1 MLERKLQ
8 ILVVEDDDVDRM
20 IIKRALKDSKIN
32 HDLFFVVDHESGK
45 EATFSKEYDCIFLDY
60 NLPGGSGLELLK
72 FIRESKNMS
81 PIIIVTSQG
90 DEKIAVEAMKLGAD
104 DYIPKN
110 LLSGDGIGQTVRYMV
125 NKKKQTERQ
134 ALLENQLK
142 ETQKQLQVVV
152 DNAPIII
159 FSLDDNATFRLFE
172 GKSLNKIGVN
182 LKKILNISLREI
194 DGVPVTIQDYERAI
208 KGEEFSR
215 IIKWQESFF
224 EIQYSPIL
232 NVKKEITG
240 VLGIAS
246 DITRHIEAEEEL
258 KHAKQLAEETVK
270 IKEQFLANISHE
282 IRTPMNGI
290 IGLTRILLSSKVN
303 QEQLKYLQSISSC
316 GESLMIIINDLLDV
330 SKIEAGKMSFE
341 KITFNIVELANQTI
355 ELYQAKADEKSIQLC
370 LELDTRIPKYIE
382 GDPTRLSQIL
392 NNLVSNAIKFTEK
405 GEVRLSM
412 LQTNNDGK
420 NTTIT
425 FNVKDSGIGIPEKSL
440 SSIFDSFTQACS
452 DTTRKFG
459 GTGLGLTIVK
469 NLIELQDGTISVK
482 SKQGSGTTFTFS
494 LTYSVS
500 SETSTKKASNESDQI
515 DISHLKILVAED
527 NSINQLVVKKTF
539 ADWNSNIDIA
549 ENGLIAVEMLK
560 SNEYDLILM
569 DIQMPEMDG
578 YTAVEIIR
586 KKFPEN
592 KRSIPIMAMTAH
604 ASAIEKQKCKEA
616 GMQDYIS
623 KPFDPANLKKK
634 IAELCGNVVTEVS
647 GNPAYSKTIQPDFYP
662 PKQESVQEKNVA
674 LAKETTT
681 QKNNKQVTSSNINL
695 DYLKQLSGGNDKFF
709 IELIETFLD
718 MTPKALEK
726 MNQSLVQKQW
736 DELRGIAH
744 RIKPSYGYVGLKEI
758 QILLTKIEKWDSQKV
773 KPELIQEHLVEI
785 KSATEKAFVQ
795 LREALQAGK

>member
-32 HDLFFVVDHESGK
+32 HELFFVVDHESGK

-134 ALLENQLK
+134 AQLENQLK

-159 FSLDDNATFRLFE
+159 FSLDNNATFRLFE

-182 LKKILNISLREI
+182 LKKVLNVSLREI
-194 DGVPVTIQDYERAI
+194 DGVPVTIDDYERAI
-208 KGEEFSR
+208 KGEEFSK
-215 IIKWQESFF
+215 IIKWKESYF

-232 NVKKEITG
+232 NEKKEITG

-270 IKEQFLANISHE
+270 MKEQFLANISHE

-303 QEQLKYLQSISSC
+303 QEQLKYLQSISLC
-316 GESLMIIINDLLDV
+316 GDSLMIIINDLLDV

-370 LELDTRIPKYIE
+370 LELDNKIPKYIE

-412 LQTNNDGK
+412 LQTNNDGNK
-420 NTTIT
+420 TTIT

-469 NLIELQDGTISVK
+469 NLIELQEGAISVK
-482 SKQGSGTTFTFS
+482 SKLGAGTIFTFS
-494 LTYSVS
+494 LTYSIS
-500 SETSTKKASNESDQI
+500 SEIKSKKISNESDQL
-515 DISHLKILVAED
+515 DISHLRILVAED
-527 NSINQLVVKKTF
+527 NAINQLVVKKTF
-539 ADWNSNIDIA
+539 ADWNTTIDIA
-549 ENGLIAVEMLK
+549 ENGIMAVEMLK
-560 SNEYDLILM
+560 SNDYDLILM

-578 YTAVEIIR
+578 YTATEIIR
-586 KKFPEN
+586 KKLPMN
-592 KRSIPIMAMTAH
+592 KRSTPIMAMTAH
-604 ASAIEKQKCKEA
+604 ASAVEKQKCRES

-634 IAELCGNVVTEVS
+634 IAELCGNLVTEVAVAMAS
-647 GNPAYSKTIQPDFYP
+647 DKTIP
-662 PKQESVQEKNVA
+662 PALDLQEQD
-674 LAKETTT
+674 TTT
-681 QKNNKQVTSSNINL
+681 ISEKQTKATQNKNQDTSCNINL
-695 DYLKQLSGGNDKFF
+695 NYLKQLSGGNEKFF

-718 MTPKALEK
+718 MTPKALDK
-726 MNQSLVQKQW
+726 MSQSLVQKEW
-736 DELRGIAH
+736 DELKGIAH
-744 RIKPSYGYVGLKEI
+744 RIKPSYGYVGLKDI
-758 QILLTKIEKWDSQKV
+758 QVLLTKIEKWDIQKV
-773 KPELIQEHLVEI
+773 KTEVIQELLEEI
-785 KSATEKAFVQ
+785 KSTTENAFIQ
-795 LREALQAGK
+795 LREALQTGN

>member
-32 HDLFFVVDHESGK
+32 HELFFVVDHESGK

-134 ALLENQLK
+134 AQLENQLK

-159 FSLDDNATFRLFE
+159 FSLDNNATFRLFE

-182 LKKILNISLREI
+182 LKKVLNVSLREI
-194 DGVPVTIQDYERAI
+194 DGVPVTIDDYERAI
-208 KGEEFSR
+208 KGEEFSK
-215 IIKWQESFF
+215 IIKWKESYF

-232 NVKKEITG
+232 NEKKEITG

-270 IKEQFLANISHE
+270 MKEQFLANISHE

-303 QEQLKYLQSISSC
+303 QEQLKYLQSISLC
-316 GESLMIIINDLLDV
+316 GDSLMIIINDLLDV

-370 LELDTRIPKYIE
+370 LELDNKIPKYIE

-412 LQTNNDGK
+412 LQTNNDGNK
-420 NTTIT
+420 TTIT

-469 NLIELQDGTISVK
+469 NLIELQEGAISVK
-482 SKQGSGTTFTFS
+482 SKLGAGTIFTFS
-494 LTYSVS
+494 LTYSIS
-500 SETSTKKASNESDQI
+500 SEIKSKKISNESDQL
-515 DISHLKILVAED
+515 DISHLRILVAED
-527 NSINQLVVKKTF
+527 NAINQLVVKKTF
-539 ADWNSNIDIA
+539 ADWNTTIDIA
-549 ENGLIAVEMLK
+549 ENGIMAVEMLK
-560 SNEYDLILM
+560 SNDYDLILM

-578 YTAVEIIR
+578 YTATEIIR
-586 KKFPEN
+586 KKLPMN
-592 KRSIPIMAMTAH
+592 KRSTPIMAMTAH
-604 ASAIEKQKCKEA
+604 ASAVEKQKCRES

-634 IAELCGNVVTEVS
+634 IAELCGNLVTEVAVAMAS
-647 GNPAYSKTIQPDFYP
+647 DKTIP
-662 PKQESVQEKNVA
+662 PALDLQEQD
-674 LAKETTT
+674 TTT
-681 QKNNKQVTSSNINL
+681 ISEKQTKATQNTNQDTSCNINL
-695 DYLKQLSGGNDKFF
+695 NYLKQLSGGNEKFF

-718 MTPKALEK
+718 MTPKALDK
-726 MNQSLVQKQW
+726 MSQSLVQKEW
-736 DELRGIAH
+736 DELKGIAH
-744 RIKPSYGYVGLKEI
+744 RIKPSYGYVGLKDI
-758 QILLTKIEKWDSQKV
+758 QVLLTKIEKWDIQKV
-773 KPELIQEHLVEI
+773 KTEVIQELLEEI
-785 KSATEKAFVQ
+785 KSTTENAFIQ
-795 LREALQAGK
+795 LREALQTGN